1 MPHASIHRLRD
12 AEPADRKA
20 IVLAVN
26 RAVVQALKVPED
38 THPTRLCE
46 YDRDAFLIPGES
58 SDRFTLIEITVYP
71 GRSLETRRALY
82 QAVVREMGA
91 LGIEARDIRV
101 VLYEVPLENWG
112 LRGGTPASEIDLGFE
127 ISI

>member
-1 MPHASIHRLRD
+1 MPHAVIHRLRD
-12 AEPADRKA
+12 AEPQDRRA
-20 IVLAVN
+20 IILAVN
-26 RAVVQALKVPED
+26 DAIIEALKVPED

-58 SDRFTLIEITVYP
+58 SERFTLVEITVYP
-71 GRSLETRRALY
+71 GRTLDTRRALY
-82 QAVVREMGA
+82 KAVVGRLDA
-91 LGIEARDIRV
+91 LGVAPTDVRV

-127 ISI
+127 IAI